1 MPHISVLN
9 ACANNLKKV
18 SLMLPLNKWITFVG
32 KSGSGKSTLADVIL
46 EGSLSENDCV
56 HIPSG
61 IKSALFRQ
69 KFPIPHGDK
78 TAADYLGFE
87 VAPSLRTLGDFLRI
101 KSDSRKIAFFTAKI
115 FGLEYLQGN
124 VPLYKLSFTTF
135 NKVRFVKFLLESNAD
150 LLIIDE
156 LASGMSY
163 QEAKLSSEVLKEA
176 VKRGC
181 SVIAIEHSLPMIE
194 ASDYIVEMG
203 PGAGTEGG
211 TVIFSGDINDYL
223 KSKHYISI
231 LSNAFNVLPVRKIDH
246 RLIKIE
252 EVDYHNL
259 QLRNFSMPINC
270 IVNICGLSGSG
281 KTSLLDVIYRALDKS
296 ADAWQK
302 RTGIKGEV
310 KGKAYIRRPHIVDQT
325 PIGNNSMSTPAT
337 YTKIMDILRDMF
349 SQLPESKNRGY
360 SVSEYSYKSK
370 GRCVQC
376 GGRGVREKSL
386 GEEIIFELCPMCK
399 GRRYKNDINE
409 ITIDGMSIG
418 DMLQIPC
425 VDLAKKNLKRTNLIE
440 KLNFII
446 DVGLSYLTLG
456 QPSLSLS
463 GGESQRIKITKE
475 LAKKLGDRSLFILD
489 TPSRGLHPDDFN
501 KVFTML
507 RRLTEKNNS
516 ILMADNSPYFIRNSD
531 WLIILDKNSV
541 IFQGL
546 PSSLP
551 ANISRRFG
559 IRN

>member
-1 MPHISVLN
+1 MSHISVVN
-9 ACANNLKKV
+9 ACANNLKNV
-18 SLMLPLNKWITFVG
+18 SLILPLNKWTTFVG

-61 IKSALFRQ
+61 IRAALFRQ
-69 KFPIPHGDK
+69 KFSIPCGNK
-78 TAADYLGFE
+78 TVADYLGFE
-87 VAPSLRTLGDFLRI
+87 GAASLRTLGDFLRI

-124 VPLYKLSFTTF
+124 VPLYKLSLTTF
-135 NKVRFVKFLLESNAD
+135 NKVRFVKFLLESNTD

-163 QEAKLSSEVLKEA
+163 QEAKLSSEVLREV
-176 VKRGC
+176 VKSGC

-203 PGAGTEGG
+203 PGAGTGG
-211 TVIFSGDINDYL
+211 GMVIFSGDINEYL

-231 LSNAFNVLPVRKIDH
+231 LSNAFNVLPARKTGH
-246 RLIKIE
+246 RLIRIE
-252 EVDYHNL
+252 EIDYHNL

-281 KTSLLDVIYRALDKS
+281 KTSLLDVVYRALDKS
-296 ADAWQK
+296 ADAWQN
-302 RTGIKGEV
+302 RIGIKGEV
-310 KGKAYIRRPHIVDQT
+310 KGKVYIRRPHIVNQT
-325 PIGNNSMSTPAT
+325 LIGNNSMSTPAT
-337 YTKIMDILRDMF
+337 YTKIMDILREMF
-349 SQLPESKNRGY
+349 SQLPESKKRGY

-370 GRCVQC
+370 GGCVQC
-376 GGRGVREKSL
+376 GGRGVRERSL
-386 GEEIIFELCPMCK
+386 GEEIIFEPCPMCK
-399 GRRYKNDINE
+399 GRRYKDDINE
-409 ITIDGMSIG
+409 ITIDGLSIG

-425 VDLAKKNLKRTNLIE
+425 GDLAKKNLKRANLIE
-440 KLNFII
+440 KLNFIV

-516 ILMADNSPYFIRNSD
+516 ILIADNSPYFMRNSD

-546 PSSLP
+546 PSTLP

-559 IRN
+559 IRD

>member
-1 MPHISVLN
+1 MSHISVIN
-9 ACANNLKKV
+9 ACTNNLKNV
-18 SLMLPLNKWITFVG
+18 SLMLPLNKWITFIG

-46 EGSLSENDCV
+46 GGSLSENDCV
-56 HIPSG
+56 RIPSG
-61 IKSALFRQ
+61 LRAALFRQ
-69 KFPIPHGDK
+69 KFSIPRGDK
-78 TAADYLGFE
+78 TIFDYLGFE
-87 VAPSLRTLGDFLRI
+87 HKTSLRTLGDMLRI
-101 KSDSRKIAFFTAKI
+101 KCDSRKIAVFTAKT
-115 FGLEYLQGN
+115 FSLECLHGD
-124 VPLYKLSFTTF
+124 VPLYNLSLTTF
-135 NKVRFVKFLLESNAD
+135 NKVRFIKFLLENNAD

-163 QEAKLSSEVLKEA
+163 QEAKLSSMVLKEA
-176 VKRGC
+176 VKKGC
-181 SVIAIEHSLPMIE
+181 SIIAIEHSLPMVE

-203 PGAGTEGG
+203 PGAGIDGG
-211 TVIFSGDINDYL
+211 MVIFSGDINEYL
-223 KSKHYISI
+223 KSKHYISV
-231 LSNAFNVLPVRKIDH
+231 LSNAFNVLPERKIDH
-246 RLIKIE
+246 RLIRIE
-252 EVDYHNL
+252 EINYHNL
-259 QLRNFSMPINC
+259 QLKNFSMPTNC

-296 ADAWQK
+296 ADAWQN

-325 PIGNNSMSTPAT
+325 PIGNNAMSTPAT

-360 SVSEYSYKSK
+360 SVAEYSYKSK
-370 GRCVQC
+370 GGCTQC
-376 GGRGVREKSL
+376 GGRGVKERNI
-386 GEEIIFELCPMCK
+386 GEEIIFEPCPACK
-399 GRRYKNDINE
+399 GRRYKDDING
-409 ITIDGMSIG
+409 ITIDGLSIG
-418 DMLQIPC
+418 DMLQLPC
-425 VDLAKKNLKRTNLIE
+425 GDLAKKDLKRASLIE
-440 KLNFII
+440 KLNFIV

-516 ILMADNSPYFIRNSD
+516 ILIADNSPYFMRNAD
-531 WLIILDKNSV
+531 WLIILDKNLV

-546 PSSLP
+546 PSALP
-551 ANISRRFG
+551 AEISRSFG
-559 IRN
+559 IRD